1 MLLPAV
7 KLKESSSQSLNVSF
21 FISLFFFPIWPKRSN
36 TPEEDD
42 RNHIC
47 GSLFLESAVNQTL
60 VYGLLTLSQGGSYY
74 WGIPV
79 YVDTKSFKGYWY
91 IRTQSSSLVLSSPIP
106 SWVQLECLPWEWEL
120 IQYLHYWECIFL
132 LMKYSYQ
139 PVLSQKLIYLV
150 LLVLRESKGQKC
162 TL

>member
-1 MLLPAV
+1 MFLF
-7 KLKESSSQSLNVSF
+7 SF
-21 FISLFFFPIWPKRSN
+21 PCFFPIWPKRSN

-60 VYGLLTLSQGGSYY
+60 VYGLLTLSQEGSYY

-91 IRTQSSSLVLSSPIP
+91 IRTQSSSLVLSSLIP
-106 SWVQLECLPWEWEL
+106 SWVQLECLPWDWEL

-139 PVLSQKLIYLV
+139 PLHLHTTRTFSKAYLSCFTSFTWK
-150 LLVLRESKGQKC
+150 
-162 TL
+162 